1 MSDTRGQA
9 LQAGSCTGG
18 CRQRR
23 GLKRQWSDSQWIP
36 SRLPSAVSGG
46 TFEFFAKVQS
56 QSFPTGADN
65 VADFS
70 EWPKFFLERLLT
82 RGGYNLGDGA
92 VTQRLLVFL
101 SRGIVLHSSCTG
113 RMTPEVA
120 LLLLVKA
127 LKDRGMQLRDDV
139 LGNFRGCDI
148 ATSSQQLMLEAKCH
162 GPLHVFPSLQSLL
175 PDKIAQQV
183 AALSM
188 KGKDEHSRAEAV
200 SALDELLKTNRKE
213 IFGPH
218 VRKRGCLRHPKRAC
232 HVIYQDPA
240 GLVASEAHRPL
251 RIGVAGLPCQPYS
264 RFGLHDPKAHPA
276 MEAVT
281 LGLYDM
287 ANSGFD
293 VWFLENSDLFK
304 PEIMEKHLPPNFT
317 MVFIVF
323 GPQAMPVP
331 ASNGPRAGR
340 GYFGSF
346 SQWPGPTRGRGRPSR
361 KASPDRGPESWPSP
375 GADDPSLRSPA
386 DLPVGV
392 AGSPQLRRRAA
403 DPPGDRR
410 RRLRGRG

>member
-1 MSDTRGQA
+1 MSDTRDQA
-9 LQAGSCTGG
+9 LQAGSCAGG

-56 QSFPTGADN
+56 QNFPTGADN

-92 VTQRLLVFL
+92 VTRRLLAFL

-127 LKDRGMQLRDDV
+127 LKDRGVQLRDDV
-139 LGNFRGCDI
+139 LSNFRGCDI
-148 ATSSQQLMLEAKCH
+148 ATSSQQLMLEAECH

-188 KGKDEHSRAEAV
+188 KGKDEHARAQAV
-200 SALDELLKTNRKE
+200 LAQDELLKTNRKE
-213 IFGPH
+213 IFGLH
-218 VRKRGCLRHPKRAC
+218 VRKTGCLRHPGRAC
-232 HVIYQDPA
+232 HITYQDPA
-240 GLVASEAHRPL
+240 GPGASEAHRPL
-251 RIGVAGLPCQPYS
+251 RIGVAGLPCN
-264 RFGLHDPKAHPA
+264 DPKAHRWA
-276 MEAVT
+276 TMEAVT
-281 LGLYDM
+281 LGFYDM

-293 VWFLENSDLFK
+293 VWFLENSDLCK
-304 PEIMEKHLPPNFT
+304 PEIMEKYLPPNYM

-331 ASNGPRAGR
+331 A
-340 GYFGSF
+340 
-346 SQWPGPTRGRGRPSR
+346 
-361 KASPDRGPESWPSP
+361 
-375 GADDPSLRSPA
+375 
-386 DLPVGV
+386 
-392 AGSPQLRRRAA
+392 
-403 DPPGDRR
+403 
-410 RRLRGRG
+410 